1 MPSHCDCIRIWAEW
15 DQTSMPPLH
24 QVECVTIRNSA
35 QNLIAYS
42 TCIERVHYRHG
53 PFWDFGQTVFYTP
66 NRSVFSP
73 FFFKSW
79 PFFRTPPFLR
89 TKNTLEILLFHHSLA
104 SSSSLSGCFRLRNS
118 ASNTSKLTFAN
129 KMFSKFSNLYL
140 TPQPALEF
148 DLIGLHVAPHSAW
161 LTNCSIQLQRAVA

>member
-1 MPSHCDCIRIWAEW
+1 MYDKTCLGSDMDRFEISVRPFLTVFSH
-15 DQTSMPPLH
+15 
-24 QVECVTIRNSA
+24 
-35 QNLIAYS
+35 
-42 TCIERVHYRHG
+42 
-53 PFWDFGQTVFYTP
+53 QTVP
-66 NRSVFSP
+66 FSHR
-73 FFFKSW
+73 FFKSQ

-104 SSSSLSGCFRLRNS
+104 SSSLSGCFRLRNS

-148 DLIGLHVAPHSAW
+148 DLIGLRVTSHSEW
-161 LTNCSIQLQRAVA
+161 LTNCIIQLRRAVA